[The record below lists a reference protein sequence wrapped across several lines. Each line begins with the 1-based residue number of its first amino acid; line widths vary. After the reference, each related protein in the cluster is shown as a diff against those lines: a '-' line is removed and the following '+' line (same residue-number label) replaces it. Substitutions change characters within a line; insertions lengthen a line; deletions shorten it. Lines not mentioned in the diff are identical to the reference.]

1 MKMFAILIFSV
12 VVATVCDAQSKPT
25 SPREAVC
32 ILGSDLLHRDQNI
45 VDLNALVHYLE
56 SQNFRV
62 HTFFNETN
70 DWEAIKKASLN
81 ASIFIYS
88 GHGTHLGIDE
98 GFGGIVIGEFISAQK
113 IANELKFAK
122 NPIVLF
128 SSVCGG
134 AGSSAGD
141 ETDIGILEAQKR
153 VIGSSLPF
161 FLAGAKAYY
170 ANNYT
175 GGMLNFLN
183 KLVENS
189 TLEQLFES
197 TASPWNTVEINKS
210 VTDKRLN
217 SNFKIGIASSEGG
230 GTSVVTK
237 TVNGVTTTK
246 TRISCK
252 RYSIAYVGD
261 PNYRINGSVVLSKIK

>member
-1 MKMFAILIFSV
+1 MKMFAAIILSIVVTSV
-12 VVATVCDAQSKPT
+12 CNAQSNNE
-25 SPREAVC
+25 SREAVC
-32 ILGSDLLHRDQNI
+32 ILGSSLINRDQEI
-45 VDLNALVHYLE
+45 SDLNAIVRYLE
-56 SQNFRV
+56 SQNYKV
-62 HTFFNETN
+62 HKFFNESN
-70 DWEAIKKASLN
+70 DWEAIKKASIN
-81 ASIFIYS
+81 TSIFIYR

-113 IANELKFAK
+113 IASELKFNK

-128 SSVCGG
+128 PSVCGG

-161 FLAGAKAYY
+161 FLCGAKAYY
-170 ANNYT
+170 ANNYS
-175 GGMLNFLN
+175 GGMLRFLN
-183 KLVENS
+183 KLFENS

-197 TASPWNTVEINKS
+197 TASPWNTVEINKP

-237 TVNGVTTTK
+237 TINGLTTTK
-246 TRISCK
+246 TMISCK
-252 RYSIAYVGD
+252 GYSIAYVGD